1 MSEKSEILDAVD
13 SVIAPSSMMG
23 MPFLVIF
30 LLAVFVSLLVI
41 FPKIYLQS
49 QIYYK
54 SRDIAVL
61 KREYNT
67 LREENA
73 IVKNEVETIRFK
85 NQILDT
91 LF

>member
-1 MSEKSEILDAVD
+1 MSEKSEILDEMDALVE
-13 SVIAPSSMMG
+13 SPTSMR
-23 MPFLVIF
+23 MPFLVSF
-30 LLAVFVSLLVI
+30 LGVVFLALLVL

-61 KREYNT
+61 KHEYNT
-67 LREENA
+67 LKEENH
-73 IVKNEVETIRFK
+73 IVKEKVETIRFK
-85 NQILDT
+85 NQILNT

>member
-1 MSEKSEILDAVD
+1 MSEKSEILDEVD
-13 SVIAPSSMMG
+13 ALIEKPTVMG
-23 MPFLVIF
+23 MPFLSIF
-30 LLAVFVSLLVI
+30 LGGVFLALLAL

-61 KREYNT
+61 KHEYDT
-67 LREENA
+67 LKEENH
-73 IVKNEVETIRFK
+73 IVKEKVETIKFK
-85 NQILDT
+85 NQIFNT